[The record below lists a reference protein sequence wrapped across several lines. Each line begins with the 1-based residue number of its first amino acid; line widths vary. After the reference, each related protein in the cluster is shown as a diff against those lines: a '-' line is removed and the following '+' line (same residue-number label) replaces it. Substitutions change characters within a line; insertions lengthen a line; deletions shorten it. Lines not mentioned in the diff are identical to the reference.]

1 MRELNI
7 PAKMENL
14 EIMIQ
19 FILETIENTT
29 NKDKLSGK
37 LRLVSEEILVNIINY
52 AYPEKLGNVYINTEL
67 LNNTLVLK
75 IIDEGIKFDPL
86 ERQNPDI
93 TIPLEER
100 TIGGLGIF
108 MVKNIM
114 DEISYSYEN
123 NKNILTMKKKLD

>member
-19 FILETIENTT
+19 FILETIGNIP
-29 NKDKLSGK
+29 NKDKLNGK

-52 AYPEKLGNVYINTEL
+52 AYPEKLGNIYINTEL
-67 LNNTLVLK
+67 LNDTLVLK

-114 DEISYSYEN
+114 DEINYSYEN

>member
-123 NKNILTMKKKLD
+123 NKNILTMKKELD

>member
-1 MRELNI
+1 MREINI

-19 FILETIENTT
+19 FILETIENTP

>member
-19 FILETIENTT
+19 FILETIENTP

-52 AYPEKLGNVYINTEL
+52 AYPEKFGNIYINTEL

>member
-19 FILETIENTT
+19 FILETIENTP